1 MRKITQ
7 PGRWIL
13 LALWLLGLVAPASA
27 QVRIVAPSTQ
37 RVAAPSTQRVV
48 APPAFDVDG
57 VLRRATEL
65 EAQRRWGEALT
76 VYEEAL
82 RDYPD
87 QRTLGARHSVA
98 KIHYDLGRRYN
109 DASFLRSLSTLP
121 DRQALSLYSEL
132 LQKIESH
139 YVSPPDWSGLIQR
152 GTQDLEIALVE
163 QAFADRHLRGR
174 SDAQLQS
181 FVGQLRRLIASR
193 PVRSRQQ
200 AVDTVASV
208 GQLAQQHLQ
217 LSPTAVTLEYAC
229 GAIGALDTYSAYLT
243 SDQLND
249 VYSQIEGNFVGLGIE
264 LKANGGDLT
273 IVKVITGSPA
283 ERAGIL
289 GGDRIAEVDGKRTA
303 DMTTDQAADLLQ
315 GAEGSVV
322 NLVVIGTNNLPR
334 KLSVRREHVEVPSVD
349 DVKIVDRENG
359 IGYLKL
365 TCFQKT
371 TSRDLDSALWKLNRQ
386 GMQCLIIDL
395 RGNPGGLLT
404 SSVEVAD
411 KFLEEGVIVSTR
423 GRNALEDFN
432 YTAHKAGTWRVP
444 LVVLI
449 DDESASA
456 SEIFAGAIRDHRRG
470 ELVGKRSY
478 GKGSVQGIFPLSL
491 AGSGVR
497 LTTAKFYSPSGQ
509 AISNVGVTPNKI
521 VHQTAKPVAGS
532 VATLAAAED
541 DALNAAIVAASQA
554 VRQRTASR

>member
-1 MRKITQ
+1 
-7 PGRWIL
+7 
-13 LALWLLGLVAPASA
+13 
-27 QVRIVAPSTQ
+27 
-37 RVAAPSTQRVV
+37 
-48 APPAFDVDG
+48 
-57 VLRRATEL
+57 
-65 EAQRRWGEALT
+65 
-76 VYEEAL
+76 
-82 RDYPD
+82 
-87 QRTLGARHSVA
+87 
-98 KIHYDLGRRYN
+98 
-109 DASFLRSLSTLP
+109 
-121 DRQALSLYSEL
+121 
-132 LQKIESH
+132 
-139 YVSPPDWSGLIQR
+139 
-152 GTQDLEIALVE
+152 
-163 QAFADRHLRGR
+163 
-174 SDAQLQS
+174 
-181 FVGQLRRLIASR
+181 
-193 PVRSRQQ
+193 
-200 AVDTVASV
+200 
-208 GQLAQQHLQ
+208 
-217 LSPTAVTLEYAC
+217 
-229 GAIGALDTYSAYLT
+229 
-243 SDQLND
+243 
-249 VYSQIEGNFVGLGIE
+249 VGLGIE

-289 GGDRIAEVDGKRTA
+289 SGDRITEVDGKRTA

-315 GAEGSVV
+315 GAEGSIVQ
-322 NLVVIGTNNLPR
+322 LVVIGTNKVQR

-349 DVKIVDRENG
+349 DVKIINRESG

-509 AISNVGVTPNKI
+509 AISNVGVTPNKVI
-521 VHQTAKPVAGS
+521 HQTAKPVGGS
-532 VATLAAAED
+532 QVATIVAAED
-541 DALNAAIVAASQA
+541 DALNAAIAAAAQA